1 MERIV
6 VMVNPNAGFGP
17 SLGKLAK
24 AVESAWAERDVMVS
38 YQISRSV
45 EDGHRKARQAVADGV
60 DAILVAGGD
69 GMINT
74 VGSELIGSRV
84 ALGVLPAGSGNG
96 FARHFGIPLSPEKA
110 ALALVH
116 ARRQEIDV
124 GFANGRPFFITCSMA
139 ADASL
144 VRTFEKMPMRGILP
158 YVFAAAHEFFDYKPS
173 PFEITTDQNPSEIIE
188 DPLVFT
194 VANLT
199 QYGGG
204 ARIAPQ
210 AHESDGILEL
220 VVIPKSEAAA
230 AMAGI
235 ARLFDGTINKIPG
248 VLTRRFKTLQVK
260 RKGPAPI
267 QVDGELVD
275 APANVSVEVHPGAIT
290 VLIP

>member
-1 MERIV
+1 
-6 VMVNPNAGFGP
+6 MVNPNAGFGP
-17 SLGKLAK
+17 SLGNLAK
-24 AVESAWAERDVMVS
+24 AVENAWAERDVMVS

-96 FARHFGIPLSPEKA
+96 FARHFGIPLNPEKA

-173 PFEITTDQNPSEIIE
+173 PFEITTDHNKPEIIE

-248 VLTRRFKTLQVK
+248 VLTRRFKTLQVR